1 MVPAIELSL
10 TAKETATGISER
22 RGWTQ
27 RLNPGRKSIRVRL
40 IVLPG
45 VSPGGSGSGE
55 GHMGLG
61 RAIVA
66 KNVIENR
73 RDRKKDRRDGD
84 EKDEKTE
91 EKK

>member
-1 MVPAIELSL
+1 M
-10 TAKETATGISER
+10 
-22 RGWTQ
+22 
-27 RLNPGRKSIRVRL
+27 RL

-45 VSPGGSGSGE
+45 FPRGKGESGDE
-55 GHMGLG
+55 HMGLG

-84 EKDEKTE
+84 DKDEKTE

>member
-1 MVPAIELSL
+1 
-10 TAKETATGISER
+10 
-22 RGWTQ
+22 
-27 RLNPGRKSIRVRL
+27 
-40 IVLPG
+40 
-45 VSPGGSGSGE
+45 
-55 GHMGLG
+55 MGLG

-84 EKDEKTE
+84 DKDEKTE